1 MRIIFINF
9 AIFIKESKLFI
20 KDKSVSKRRFHK
32 REKKYVKVY
41 QYISYAIFNDDSFD
55 INIKDFRF
63 R

>member
-32 REKKYVKVY
+32 REKKICKCISI
-41 QYISYAIFNDDSFD
+41 YILRNFQ
-55 INIKDFRF
+55 R
-63 R
+63 

>member
-20 KDKSVSKRRFHK
+20 NLSKNVDFIT
-32 REKKYVKVY
+32 EKKICNI
-41 QYISYAIFNDDSFD
+41 YISYAIFNDESFD